1 MTKPMVY
8 KEEDGTQYKISYS
21 EKLQLKNLGESKRIR
36 GWLQINFY
44 SNILLL
50 IQKQIK
56 MKYCLFWTR
65 RLISLNILY
74 IQI

>member
-1 MTKPMVY
+1 MVY

-50 IQKQIK
+50 IILVILTATFL
-56 MKYCLFWTR
+56 YLVW
-65 RLISLNILY
+65 RLDQVNFFTALLRK
-74 IQI
+74 